1 MYDYCCIFN
10 EWEGWLFD
18 LKVNVSIIF
27 SRFLFCSEFIVV
39 FGQTFLFCGPEKL
52 VLDDCWEGFIGPT
65 KKLFSIHSAKLEVKF
80 SHYFPPTRTPSQF
93 RFTLIDCIQAYN
105 LHAMHNR
112 IFNNMSIEIV
122 HVWNLSGSI
131 VCIQIAVLFFA

>member
-39 FGQTFLFCGPEKL
+39 SGQFFLFCGPEKL

-65 KKLFSIHSAKLEVKF
+65 KNCFLFILRNLKWSSLPIFH
-80 SHYFPPTRTPSQF
+80 PPAHLHNF